1 MANVRT
7 TERVR
12 VVDVLE
18 KLGSCVELVPLDPHF
33 QDISVGL
40 YMKNGTGTVW
50 TFSRKPGAEDRI
62 EVIRDQLGALGGMEP
77 VPGTRDQTRFSCGQV
92 HDRPLKFLVKQ
103 AVEKA
108 PDYALP
114 EGRTKDLR
122 SALMLGIESSEAD
135 GKWVYRVTAE
145 GDAPNEAQRLRA
157 VSAGFTRYGEME
169 KSDDD
174 ELSFACGH
182 RHDRLA
188 KLVLPYAR
196 NVSQAEDMLASEALR
211 GQMTTGTLGF
221 TPPT

>member
-7 TERVR
+7 TERVT

-18 KLGSCVELVPLDPHF
+18 KLGSCVELVPLDPNF

-40 YMKNGTGTVW
+40 YMKNGRGTVW
-50 TFSRKPGAEDRI
+50 TFSQKPGVEDRI
-62 EVIRDQLGALGGMEP
+62 EKIRDQLCALGDMEP
-77 VPGTRDQTRFSCGQV
+77 VEGTRDQVRFSCGQT
-92 HDRPLKFLVKQ
+92 HGRPLKFLVKR
-103 AVEKA
+103 AVERA

-114 EGRTKDLR
+114 DGRTKDLR
-122 SALMLGIESSEAD
+122 SALMLDIEFSEVD
-135 GKWVYRVTAE
+135 GRGAYRVTAE

-157 VSAGFTRYGEME
+157 ITAGFTRYGEME
-169 KSDDD
+169 KGDDD
-174 ELSFACGH
+174 ELSFPCGH

-196 NVSQAEDMLASEALR
+196 NVSQAEDLLAADALR